1 MSLLSLKCIYQH
13 YQKLLLCTPEIG
25 LVLALASGLFF
36 QNCNAKQR
44 FRAERVVTALCCWVP
59 LKINVTFITTPG
71 LLLDDNSYCLNSFRH
86 YSQQTAAPVEWCNL
100 HYFTG

>member
-13 YQKLLLCTPEIG
+13 YQKLLLCTAEIG

-44 FRAERVVTALCCWVP
+44 FRAERVVTALCCWVISP
-59 LKINVTFITTPG
+59 AEDKC
-71 LLLDDNSYCLNSFRH
+71 NSYYNPGATAGRQQLL
-86 YSQQTAAPVEWCNL
+86 SQ
-100 HYFTG
+100 